1 VTGLVRIAL
10 PRSDIPLTALG
21 VGLTCFLT
29 LAASQVGAALSLGV
43 ISAILIFF
51 CVLAAFVVAPHVAF
65 ACTIPLFAL
74 LPTLKVIALPWI
86 GPAKDLV
93 VVAAVCAAA
102 LLVVQR
108 SSQGQAQRGDF
119 WIAACVA
126 LFGTLYVVNIGGFQ
140 WDIAWAHG
148 VRLGLEPLLLLLVG
162 LIVNEPRRV
171 LHWSMVSLVATATFV
186 AAVGIAQ
193 QLLGMWR
200 LYEYG
205 YVFDYHIRTF
215 NDRLRSFGT
224 LDEPFAY
231 AAFLLLGFAA
241 LIIWFRF
248 GIVTLAAGGIILTG
262 LAFSF
267 VRTALIVLLAL
278 LALWLARRRST
289 ALSLFLLGAAATT
302 AFVVLIVS
310 SNTTESRT
318 IRTGTS
324 TFLTINGRTESW
336 RIFLGDPAVWVLGQ
350 GVGEVGT
357 AAERATYAI
366 SQDQDDVG
374 ERGAVDSGYFAVIAD
389 VGILGLVALLAIF
402 GRVIDISSRYARI
415 GSRAAWLTLVL
426 AAVLMIDAV
435 TRASFTG
442 FPTAFLA
449 MLLIGVA
456 LGAAL
461 EGAPPAPA
469 PPRRAKAWR

>member
-1 VTGLVRIAL
+1 VIRAARIAL
-10 PRSDIPLTALG
+10 PRSDVPVTALG
-21 VGLTCFLT
+21 VALTGFFA
-29 LAASQVGAALSLGV
+29 LAASQVGATLSLGLISV
-43 ISAILIFF
+43 IAIFF
-51 CVLAAFVVAPHVAF
+51 GVVAAFVFAPHIAV
-65 ACTIPLFAL
+65 ACTIPLFAV
-74 LPTLKVIALPWI
+74 LPTLKVLAFPWI

-93 VVAAVCAAA
+93 VVAAICAAA

-119 WIAACVA
+119 WIATCVA
-126 LFGTLYVVNIGGFQ
+126 VFGAFYIVNVGGLE
-140 WDIAWAHG
+140 WHVAWAHG
-148 VRLGLEPLLLLLVG
+148 VRLALEPLVLLLVG
-162 LIVNEPRRV
+162 LTVNDPRRV
-171 LHWSMVSLVATATFV
+171 LRWSMVSLVATATFV
-186 AAVGIAQ
+186 AAVGIVQ

-200 LYEYG
+200 LYDYG
-205 YVFDYHIRTF
+205 YVFDYHLRTF
-215 NDRLRSFGT
+215 HGQLRSFGT

-231 AAFLLLGFAA
+231 AAFLLLGLAA
-241 LIIWFRF
+241 LMMWFRF
-248 GIVTLAAGGIILTG
+248 GVATLTAAGIILTG

-267 VRTALIVLLAL
+267 VRTALIILLAL
-278 LALWLARRRST
+278 LALWLARKRST
-289 ALSLFLLGAAATT
+289 PMSLFLLGAAVAT

-318 IRTGTS
+318 VRTGSS

-336 RIFLGDPAVWVLGQ
+336 RIFLGDPEVWVLGH

-357 AAERATYAI
+357 AAERATYTI
-366 SQDQDDVG
+366 SQDRDDVG
-374 ERGAVDSGYFAVIAD
+374 EGGAVDSGYFAVIAD
-389 VGILGLVALLAIF
+389 VGILGLVALLAIL
-402 GRVIDISSRYARI
+402 GRVLGISSRYARM
-415 GSRAAWLTLVL
+415 GSRSAWLALAL

-461 EGAPPAPA
+461 EGAPPAPGR
-469 PPRRAKAWR
+469 PSRAKAWR

>member
-1 VTGLVRIAL
+1 MIGLVRVAL
-10 PRSDIPLTALG
+10 PRSDIPLIALG
-21 VGLTCFLT
+21 VGLTGFFT
-29 LAASQVGAALSLGV
+29 LAAAQVGATLGLGLISV
-43 ISAILIFF
+43 IAIFF
-51 CVLAAFVVAPHVAF
+51 GILAAFLLVPHVAF

-74 LPTLKVIALPWI
+74 LPTLKVLAFPWI

-93 VVAAVCAAA
+93 VVAAVCAAV

-108 SSQGQAQRGDF
+108 SSQGQPQRGDF
-119 WIAACVA
+119 WIATCVA
-126 LFGTLYVVNIGGFQ
+126 LFGTLYVVNVGGLD
-140 WDIAWAHG
+140 WDVAWAHG
-148 VRLGLEPLLLLLVG
+148 VRLALEPLLLLLVG
-162 LIVNEPRRV
+162 LTVANPRRV
-171 LHWSMVSLVATATFV
+171 LHWSAVSIVATATFV

-215 NDRLRSFGT
+215 HDRLRSFGT

-248 GIVTLAAGGIILTG
+248 GILTLALGGIILTG

-278 LALWLARRRST
+278 LALWLARKRYT
-289 ALSLFLLGAAATT
+289 ALSLFLLGAAAMT
-302 AFVVLIVS
+302 AFVVLVMS
-310 SNTTESRT
+310 SSTTESRT
-318 IRTGTS
+318 IRTGAS

-336 RIFLGDPAVWVLGQ
+336 RIFLGDPEVWVLGH

-357 AAERATYAI
+357 AAERATYTVT
-366 SQDQDDVG
+366 QDQDDVG
-374 ERGAVDSGYFAVIAD
+374 EGGAVDSGYFAVIAD
-389 VGILGLVALLAIF
+389 VGILGLLALLAIF
-402 GRVIDISSRYARI
+402 VRAIGIASRYARL
-415 GSRAAWLTLVL
+415 GSRPAWFAL
-426 AAVLMIDAV
+426 AVAIVMMIDAV

-461 EGAPPAPA
+461 EDAPA
-469 PPRRAKAWR
+469 APARPRRARASH